1 MLNFTYL
8 YLLNRILEY
17 MSNST
22 RNNNTEPFRVVEINH
37 SFEDELFNKNQN
49 GIIGF
54 CQRGKIDMLINLNLI
69 TIESNSQFII
79 MPNTITRIKKVSKD
93 ISLFVLEINDSL
105 FRDVSVHINPSFF
118 RMLRTTPCIKL
129 SPEGIKAIDLFMTL
143 AKGLYND
150 IDNLYR
156 QQIIRSALNAFLL
169 FTYDRYQRFYCPD
182 EKINESA
189 RNKIFDRFID
199 LVHHNC
205 STQREVSFYADKLC
219 ISNKYLTDICHNV
232 VGVSAKKI
240 IDSFSILEIKVL
252 LHNTQLSMQDI
263 ANQMAFPDQSYM
275 GRFFKRCEGISPST
289 FRKQIINEMG
299 G

>member
-1 MLNFTYL
+1 M
-8 YLLNRILEY
+8 
-17 MSNST
+17 
-22 RNNNTEPFRVVEINH
+22 NNKITVNDNDLFKAYEVDFFSEN
-37 SFEDELFNKNQN
+37 ELFKKSKN
-49 GIIGF
+49 GF
-54 CQRGKIDMLINLNLI
+54 ICYCQRGKIEMLVNLNPI
-69 TIESNSQFII
+69 TVDSNSQLILLPNSIVKIKNISNDILLYII
-79 MPNTITRIKKVSKD
+79 
-93 ISLFVLEINDSL
+93 EINESL
-105 FRDVSVHINPSFF
+105 FRDVSAHINPLFF
-118 RMLRTTPCIKL
+118 RMLRSIPCIKL
-129 SPEGIKAIDLFMTL
+129 TPESKKAVNSFILL
-143 AKGLYND
+143 ANGVYND
-150 IDNLYR
+150 TENLYR
-156 QQIIRSALNAFLL
+156 QQIIRSALNAYMLH
-169 FTYDRYQRFYCPD
+169 TYDRYQRFYCPN
-182 EKINESA
+182 EEINETA

-289 FRKQIINEMG
+289 FRKQVINEMG

>member
-1 MLNFTYL
+1 MTNK
-8 YLLNRILEY
+8 NR
-17 MSNST
+17 T
-22 RNNNTEPFRVVEINH
+22 NNDEPFRVVEINFF
-37 SFEDELFNKNQN
+37 SEEELFNKNQK

-54 CQRGKIDMLINLNLI
+54 CQRGKIEMLVNLNPI
-69 TIESNSQFII
+69 TIDVDSQII
-79 MPNTITRIKKVSKD
+79 IPPNTITKIKYVSKD
-93 ISLFVLEINDSL
+93 VSLFVLEINELL
-105 FRDVSVHINPSFF
+105 FREVSTHISPTFF
-118 RMLRTTPCIKL
+118 RMLRTNPCTKL
-129 SPEGIKAIDLFMTL
+129 SPESKKVINAFMIFV
-143 AKGLYND
+143 KGLYND

-156 QQIIRSALNAFLL
+156 LQIVRSALNAYLL
-169 FTYDRYQRFYCPD
+169 FTYDRYQRFYCPN
-182 EKINESA
+182 EKISDTA
-189 RNKIFDRFID
+189 RNKLFDKFID
-199 LVHHNC
+199 LIHHNC

-263 ANQMAFPDQSYM
+263 ANQMGFPDQSYM

-289 FRKQIINEMG
+289 FRKQVVNEMG